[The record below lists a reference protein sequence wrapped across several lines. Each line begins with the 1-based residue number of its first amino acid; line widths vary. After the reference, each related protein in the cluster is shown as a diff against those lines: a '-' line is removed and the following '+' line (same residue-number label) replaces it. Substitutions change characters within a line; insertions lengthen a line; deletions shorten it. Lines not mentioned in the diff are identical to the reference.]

1 MIYDN
6 LFNYKQ
12 EEVIKLFE
20 SRANEAREEMKKLNE
35 IEKKIS
41 MPEIIEKSPQIE
53 TQKPKENE
61 EKKSE
66 KPVTETLPT
75 TNQNQAIEDWLDD
88 LIIE

>member
-1 MIYDN
+1 
-6 LFNYKQ
+6 
-12 EEVIKLFE
+12 
-20 SRANEAREEMKKLNE
+20 MKKLNE

>member
-1 MIYDN
+1 
-6 LFNYKQ
+6 
-12 EEVIKLFE
+12 
-20 SRANEAREEMKKLNE
+20 
-35 IEKKIS
+35 
-41 MPEIIEKSPQIE
+41 MPEIMEKSPQIE

-61 EKKSE
+61 GKKSE